1 MGRPAIRRRSRA
13 FLQSAPARRSRRDA
27 PGVGR
32 ARLQCESRGGGYVR
46 RVRSLAVCTSSTPV
60 CGPLTHRLLR
70 LPLKMKAVGP
80 NTATMNEVA
89 TLPGWRHARWGLGAL
104 GVLLAACALH
114 ALAKFDAGPLSW
126 LLEKW
131 GYNVVLVGSGV
142 ACLMRGITIR
152 AERAAWLTMGV
163 AVVGWAIG
171 NVWYTAVLWDMDP
184 IPIPSLSDVLW
195 LVYYPVVYVAVAM
208 LLRARIARFH
218 ASLWVDGA
226 LAALAVVALSAAVVF
241 QSVLASTGG
250 ERLEV
255 ATNLA
260 YPLGDLILLGMVT
273 GGVALTGWKPGRT
286 WGALALSFIVFGVSD
301 GIYLWGNATGS
312 WQAGSVFEAGWP
324 AATLLLA
331 WAAWMPPRHVRPR
344 PLDGRRMLV
353 VPTMFALLG
362 LTLLIS
368 DHFERLNL
376 LAVALAWASV
386 LAVIGRFGLT
396 FFANLTMLADTREES
411 LTDALTGLGNRR
423 RLMRDLEIVLH
434 PDGGRPSA
442 LVLFDL
448 NGFKGYNDV
457 FGHPAGDALLARL
470 GARLGAA
477 MGADARAYRMGGD
490 EFCVLAPLE
499 EGNPLATVERGR
511 RALAEVGDGF
521 EISAADGC
529 VLVPDEAADAGAAL
543 GIADRRMYAEKA
555 TARRS
560 ADEQSRDV
568 LLKALEEHHPDLGAH
583 VHDVGLLAAAVAS
596 ELGLDARALQHVR
609 HAAELHDIGKV
620 AVPSSILDKPGK
632 LDAQEWE
639 FIARHTIIGERILG
653 AAEGLRPVATL
664 VRASHERFDG
674 TGYPDGLRGDEVPL
688 GARIVSVC
696 DAYDAMTSDR
706 PYQRPP
712 PPEAAIAELRRCAG
726 TQFDPTVAAAFCR
739 VSAMQT
745 ADAAE

>member
-1 MGRPAIRRRSRA
+1 MN
-13 FLQSAPARRSRRDA
+13 DA
-27 PGVGR
+27 
-32 ARLQCESRGGGYVR
+32 
-46 RVRSLAVCTSSTPV
+46 
-60 CGPLTHRLLR
+60 
-70 LPLKMKAVGP
+70 
-80 NTATMNEVA
+80 A
-89 TLPGWRHARWGLGAL
+89 TLPGWDRVRWALGAIGL
-104 GVLLAACALH
+104 LLAACAFH
-114 ALAKFDAGPLSW
+114 ALVKFDAGPLSW

-131 GYNVVLVGSGV
+131 GYNVVLVGSGL
-142 ACLMRGITIR
+142 ACLARGVKIR
-152 AERAAWLTMGV
+152 AERAAWLTIGV
-163 AVVGWAIG
+163 AVVGWALG
-171 NVWYTAVLWDMDP
+171 NVYYTAVLWDMDP
-184 IPIPSLSDVLW
+184 IPIPSVSDVLW

-226 LAALAVVALSAAVVF
+226 LAALAVAALSAAVVF
-241 QSVLASTGG
+241 QSVLHSTGG
-250 ERLEV
+250 EPLEV

-260 YPLGDLILLGMVT
+260 YPLGDLVLLGMVT

-286 WGALALSFIVFGVSD
+286 WGALAGSFVLFGVSD
-301 GIYLWGNATGS
+301 GIYLWGNATGT
-312 WQAGSVFEAGWP
+312 WHAGSVFEAGWP

-344 PLDGRRMLV
+344 PLEGRRMLV
-353 VPTMFALLG
+353 VPTLFALLG

-368 DHFERLNL
+368 DHFHRLNL
-376 LAVALAWASV
+376 LAVALAWASL
-386 LAVIGRFGLT
+386 LAVIGRFGMT
-396 FFANLTMLADTREES
+396 FFANLTMLAHTREES

-423 RLMRDLEIVLH
+423 RLIRDLEDVLH
-434 PDGGRPSA
+434 PGAGTPSA

-477 MGADARAYRMGGD
+477 VGPDARAYRMGGD
-490 EFCVLAPLE
+490 EFCVLAPIE
-499 EGNPLATVERGR
+499 EGNPLATLDRGR
-511 RALAEVGDGF
+511 RALGELGDGF
-521 EISAADGC
+521 EISAAHGC
-529 VLVPDEAADAGAAL
+529 VLVPDEADDAGTAL

-568 LLKALEEHHPDLGAH
+568 LLKALEEHHPDLGEH
-583 VHDVGLLAAAVAS
+583 VQDVGVLAAAVAE
-596 ELGLDARALQHVR
+596 ELGLGGQQLQHVR

-632 LDAQEWE
+632 LDAEEWS

-653 AAEGLRPVATL
+653 AAIALRPVATL
-664 VRASHERFDG
+664 VRASHEHYDG
-674 TGYPDGLRGDEVPL
+674 NGYPDGLRGREIPL

-706 PYQRPP
+706 PYQRSLGHDD
-712 PPEAAIAELRRCAG
+712 ALAELRRCSG
-726 TQFDPTVAAAFCR
+726 TQFDPAVVDAFCR
-739 VSAMQT
+739 VSERQT

>member
-1 MGRPAIRRRSRA
+1 MN
-13 FLQSAPARRSRRDA
+13 DA
-27 PGVGR
+27 
-32 ARLQCESRGGGYVR
+32 
-46 RVRSLAVCTSSTPV
+46 
-60 CGPLTHRLLR
+60 
-70 LPLKMKAVGP
+70 
-80 NTATMNEVA
+80 A
-89 TLPGWRHARWGLGAL
+89 TLPGWDRVRWALGAIGL
-104 GVLLAACALH
+104 LLAACAFH
-114 ALAKFDAGPLSW
+114 ALVKFDAGPLSW

-131 GYNVVLVGSGV
+131 GYNVVLVGSGL
-142 ACLMRGITIR
+142 ACLARGVKIR
-152 AERAAWLTMGV
+152 AERAAWLTIGV
-163 AVVGWAIG
+163 AVVGWALG
-171 NVWYTAVLWDMDP
+171 NVYYTAVLWDMDP
-184 IPIPSLSDVLW
+184 IPIPSVSDVLW

-226 LAALAVVALSAAVVF
+226 LAALAVAALSAAVVF
-241 QSVLASTGG
+241 QSVLHSTGG
-250 ERLEV
+250 EPLEV

-260 YPLGDLILLGMVT
+260 YPLGDLVLLGMVT

-286 WGALALSFIVFGVSD
+286 WGALAGSFVLFGVSD
-301 GIYLWGNATGS
+301 GIYLWGNATGT
-312 WQAGSVFEAGWP
+312 WHAGSVFEAGWP

-344 PLDGRRMLV
+344 PLEGRRMLV
-353 VPTMFALLG
+353 VPTLFALLG

-368 DHFERLNL
+368 DHFHRLNL
-376 LAVALAWASV
+376 LAVALAWASL
-386 LAVIGRFGLT
+386 LAVIGRFGMT
-396 FFANLTMLADTREES
+396 FFANLTMLAHTREES

-423 RLMRDLEIVLH
+423 RLIRDLEDILH
-434 PDGGRPSA
+434 PGGGTPSA

-477 MGADARAYRMGGD
+477 VGPDARAYRMGGD
-490 EFCVLAPLE
+490 EFCVLAPIE
-499 EGNPLATVERGR
+499 EGNPLATLDRGR
-511 RALAEVGDGF
+511 RALGELGDGF
-521 EISAADGC
+521 EVSAAHGC
-529 VLVPDEAADAGAAL
+529 VLVPDEADDAGTAL

-568 LLKALEEHHPDLGAH
+568 LLKALEEHHPDLGEH
-583 VHDVGLLAAAVAS
+583 VQDVGVLAAAVAE
-596 ELGLDARALQHVR
+596 ELGLGGQQLQHVR

-620 AVPSSILDKPGK
+620 AVPRSILDKPGK
-632 LDAQEWE
+632 LDAEEWT

-653 AAEGLRPVATL
+653 AASALRPVATL
-664 VRASHERFDG
+664 VRASHEHYDG
-674 TGYPDGLRGDEVPL
+674 NGYPDGLSGREIPL

-706 PYQRPP
+706 PYQRSLSHDD
-712 PPEAAIAELRRCAG
+712 ALAELRRCAG
-726 TQFDPTVAAAFCR
+726 TQFDPAVVDAFCR
-739 VSAMQT
+739 VSERQT

>member
-1 MGRPAIRRRSRA
+1 MCA
-13 FLQSAPARRSRRDA
+13 
-27 PGVGR
+27 
-32 ARLQCESRGGGYVR
+32 ESGP
-46 RVRSLAVCTSSTPV
+46 SLLWCGSTPV
-60 CGPLTHRLLR
+60 SRPPTPAATVVAHSGASALARRAGRRTRPMVHRGARRLKTHGERPTTGPMTSA
-70 LPLKMKAVGP
+70 P
-80 NTATMNEVA
+80 
-89 TLPGWRHARWGLGAL
+89 TLPGGERVRWALGAL
-104 GVLLAACALH
+104 GLLLAACALH
-114 ALAKFDAGPLSW
+114 ALTGFDAGPLSW

-142 ACLMRGITIR
+142 ICLLRGATVR

-163 AVVGWAIG
+163 GVVGWAIG

-184 IPIPSLSDVLW
+184 IPIPSVSDVLW
-195 LVYYPVVYVAVAM
+195 LVYYPIVYVAVAM

-218 ASLWVDGA
+218 ASLWFDGA
-226 LAALAVVALSAAVVF
+226 LAALAVAALSAAVVF
-241 QSVLASTGG
+241 QSVLETTGG
-250 ERLEV
+250 RPVEV

-331 WAAWMPPRHVRPR
+331 WAAWMPPKHVRPR
-344 PLDGRRMLV
+344 PLEGRRMLV
-353 VPTMFALLG
+353 VPTLFALLG

-368 DHFERLNL
+368 DHFNRLNL

-386 LAVIGRFGLT
+386 LAVIGRFGMT
-396 FFANLTMLADTREES
+396 FFANLTMLVDTREES
-411 LTDALTGLGNRR
+411 LTDALTDLGNRR
-423 RLMRDLEIVLH
+423 RLMRDLEDVLA
-434 PDGGRPSA
+434 PDGGRPSV

-470 GARLGAA
+470 GARLGDAVRPHAA
-477 MGADARAYRMGGD
+477 AYRMGGD

-499 EGNPLATVERGR
+499 GCNPLAVVEGGR
-511 RALAEVGDGF
+511 VALGEVGDGF
-521 EISAADGC
+521 EISAAYGS
-529 VLVPDEAADAGAAL
+529 VLVPEEADDAGAAL

-583 VHDVGLLAAAVAS
+583 VQDVGTLAAAVAE

-609 HAAELHDIGKV
+609 HAAELHDIGKL
-620 AVPSSILDKPGK
+620 AVPSAILDKPGR
-632 LDAQEWE
+632 LDADEWA
-639 FIARHTIIGERILG
+639 FIARHTLIGERILG
-653 AAEGLRPVATL
+653 AAVALRPVATL
-664 VRASHERFDG
+664 VRASHEHYDG
-674 TGYPDGLRGDEVPL
+674 SGYPDGLRGTEIPL

-696 DAYDAMTSDR
+696 DAYDAMTSER
-706 PYQRPP
+706 PYKAAMTAD
-712 PPEAAIAELRRCAG
+712 EALAELRRCAG
-726 TQFDPTVAAAFCR
+726 TQFDPAVVAAFCR
-739 VSAMQT
+739 IGASIT

>member
-1 MGRPAIRRRSRA
+1 MTPA
-13 FLQSAPARRSRRDA
+13 
-27 PGVGR
+27 
-32 ARLQCESRGGGYVR
+32 
-46 RVRSLAVCTSSTPV
+46 T
-60 CGPLTHRLLR
+60 
-70 LPLKMKAVGP
+70 
-80 NTATMNEVA
+80 
-89 TLPGWRHARWGLGAL
+89 TLPGWRHVRWALGAL
-104 GVLLAACALH
+104 GVLLAACTVH
-114 ALAKFDAGPLSW
+114 ALAKFDAGPVSW

-131 GYNVVLVGSGV
+131 GYNVVLVSSGL
-142 ACLMRGITIR
+142 ACLARGITIR

-163 AVVGWAIG
+163 AVVGWALG
-171 NVWYTAVLWDMDP
+171 NVYYTAVLWNMDP
-184 IPIPSLSDVLW
+184 IPIPSVSDVLW
-195 LVYYPVVYVAVAM
+195 IVYYPVVYVAVAM

-226 LAALAVVALSAAVVF
+226 LAALAVAALSAAVVF
-241 QSVLASTGG
+241 QSVLAGTGG
-250 ERLEV
+250 DPIEV

-286 WGALALSFIVFGVSD
+286 WGALAGSFVIFGVSD

-312 WQAGSVFEAGWP
+312 WHAGSIFEAGWP

-344 PLDGRRMLV
+344 PLEGRRTLV
-353 VPTMFALLG
+353 VPTLFALLG

-368 DHFERLNL
+368 DHFDRLNL

-386 LAVIGRFGLT
+386 LAVIGRFGMT
-396 FFANLTMLADTREES
+396 FFANMTMLADTREES
-411 LTDALTGLGNRR
+411 LTDALTDLGNRR
-423 RLMRDLEIVLH
+423 RLMRDLEEVLH
-434 PDGGRPSA
+434 PAGGTPSA

-477 MGADARAYRMGGD
+477 VSPRARAYRMGGD
-490 EFCVLAPLE
+490 EFCVLAPIE
-499 EGNPLATVERGR
+499 EGNPLATLDRGR
-511 RALAEVGDGF
+511 RALGELGDGF
-521 EISAADGC
+521 EISAAHGC
-529 VLVPDEAADAGAAL
+529 VLVPEEAADAGAAL

-583 VHDVGLLAAAVAS
+583 VHDVGLLAAAVAD
-596 ELGLDARALQHVR
+596 ELGVGGQQLQHVR

-620 AVPSSILDKPGK
+620 AVPRSILDKPGK
-632 LDAQEWE
+632 LDAEEWR

-653 AAEGLRPVATL
+653 AAIALRPVAAL
-664 VRASHERFDG
+664 VRASHEHFDG
-674 TGYPDGLRGDEVPL
+674 NGYPDGLRGHEIPL
-688 GARIVSVC
+688 GARIVTVC

-706 PYQRPP
+706 PYSPALTHD
-712 PPEAAIAELRRCAG
+712 AAVADPRRRAG
-726 TQFDPTVAAAFCR
+726 TQFDPAVVDAFCR
-739 VSAMQT
+739 VSAWQT

>member
-1 MGRPAIRRRSRA
+1 MCAESDRSRVVVQRYPGFPFA
-13 FLQSAPARRSRRDA
+13 NSSATAVAAQVTCLRADHRANMNDA
-27 PGVGR
+27 
-32 ARLQCESRGGGYVR
+32 
-46 RVRSLAVCTSSTPV
+46 
-60 CGPLTHRLLR
+60 
-70 LPLKMKAVGP
+70 
-80 NTATMNEVA
+80 A
-89 TLPGWRHARWGLGAL
+89 TLPGWDRVRWALGAI
-104 GVLLAACALH
+104 GVLLAACAIH
-114 ALAKFDAGPLSW
+114 AVLKFDAGPLSW

-131 GYNVVLVGSGV
+131 GYNVVLVGSGL
-142 ACLMRGITIR
+142 ACLARGVTIR
-152 AERAAWLTMGV
+152 AERTAWLTIGV
-163 AVVGWAIG
+163 AVVGWALG
-171 NVWYTAVLWDMDP
+171 NVYYTAVLWNMDP
-184 IPIPSLSDVLW
+184 IPIPSVSDVLW
-195 LVYYPVVYVAVAM
+195 LVYYPVTYVAVAM

-226 LAALAVVALSAAVVF
+226 LAALAVAALSAAVVF
-241 QSVLASTGG
+241 QSVQHSTGG
-250 ERLEV
+250 EPLEV

-286 WGALALSFIVFGVSD
+286 WGALALSFILFGVSD

-331 WAAWMPPRHVRPR
+331 WAAWMPPRRVRPR
-344 PLDGRRMLV
+344 PLEGRRMLV
-353 VPTMFALLG
+353 VPTLFALLG

-368 DHFERLNL
+368 DHFHRLNL
-376 LAVALAWASV
+376 LAVALAWASL
-386 LAVIGRFGLT
+386 LAVIGRFGMT

-423 RLMRDLEIVLH
+423 RLIRDLEDVLH
-434 PDGGRPSA
+434 PDGGTPSA

-477 MGADARAYRMGGD
+477 VGPDARAYRMGGD
-490 EFCVLAPLE
+490 EFCVLAPID
-499 EGNPLATVERGR
+499 EGNPLATLDRGR
-511 RALAEVGDGF
+511 RALGELGDGF
-521 EISAADGC
+521 EISAAHGC
-529 VLVPDEAADAGAAL
+529 VLVPEEANDAGTAL

-568 LLKALEEHHPDLGAH
+568 LLKALEEHHPDLGEH
-583 VHDVGLLAAAVAS
+583 VQDVGLLAAAVAE
-596 ELGLDARALQHVR
+596 ELGLGGQQLQHVR

-620 AVPSSILDKPGK
+620 AVPRAILDKPDK
-632 LDAQEWE
+632 LDAEEWS

-653 AAEGLRPVATL
+653 AAIALRPVAAL
-664 VRASHERFDG
+664 VRASHEHYDG
-674 TGYPDGLRGDEVPL
+674 NGYPDGLRGHEIPL

-706 PYQRPP
+706 PYQRSLGHD
-712 PPEAAIAELRRCAG
+712 EALAELRRCAG
-726 TQFDPTVAAAFCR
+726 TQFDPDVVDAFCR
-739 VSAMQT
+739 VSARET

>member
-1 MGRPAIRRRSRA
+1 MN
-13 FLQSAPARRSRRDA
+13 DA
-27 PGVGR
+27 
-32 ARLQCESRGGGYVR
+32 
-46 RVRSLAVCTSSTPV
+46 
-60 CGPLTHRLLR
+60 
-70 LPLKMKAVGP
+70 
-80 NTATMNEVA
+80 A
-89 TLPGWRHARWGLGAL
+89 TLPGWDRVRWALGAI
-104 GVLLAACALH
+104 GVLLAACAIH
-114 ALAKFDAGPLSW
+114 AVLKFDAGPLSW

-131 GYNVVLVGSGV
+131 GYNVVLVGSGL
-142 ACLMRGITIR
+142 ACLARGMTIR
-152 AERAAWLTMGV
+152 AERTAWLTIGV
-163 AVVGWAIG
+163 AVVGWALG
-171 NVWYTAVLWDMDP
+171 NVYYTAVLWNMDP
-184 IPIPSLSDVLW
+184 IPIPSVSDVLW
-195 LVYYPVVYVAVAM
+195 LVYYPVTYVAVAM

-226 LAALAVVALSAAVVF
+226 LAALAVAALSAAVVF
-241 QSVLASTGG
+241 QSVQHSTGG
-250 ERLEV
+250 EPLEV

-286 WGALALSFIVFGVSD
+286 WGALALSFILFGVSD

-331 WAAWMPPRHVRPR
+331 WAAWMPPRRVRPR
-344 PLDGRRMLV
+344 PLEGRRMLV
-353 VPTMFALLG
+353 VPTLFALLG

-368 DHFERLNL
+368 DHFHRLNL
-376 LAVALAWASV
+376 LAVALAWASL
-386 LAVIGRFGLT
+386 LAVIGRFGMT

-423 RLMRDLEIVLH
+423 RLIRDLEDVLH
-434 PDGGRPSA
+434 PDGGTPSA

-477 MGADARAYRMGGD
+477 VGPDARAYRMGGD
-490 EFCVLAPLE
+490 EFCVLAPID
-499 EGNPLATVERGR
+499 EGNPLATLDRGR
-511 RALAEVGDGF
+511 RALGELGDGF
-521 EISAADGC
+521 EISAAHGC
-529 VLVPDEAADAGAAL
+529 VLVPEEANDAGTAL

-568 LLKALEEHHPDLGAH
+568 LLKALEEHHPDLGEH
-583 VHDVGLLAAAVAS
+583 VQDVGLLAAAVAE
-596 ELGLDARALQHVR
+596 ELGLGGQQLQHVR

-620 AVPSSILDKPGK
+620 AVPRAILDKPDK
-632 LDAQEWE
+632 LGAEEWS

-653 AAEGLRPVATL
+653 AAIALRPVAAL
-664 VRASHERFDG
+664 VRASHEHYDG
-674 TGYPDGLRGDEVPL
+674 NGYPDGLRGHEIPL

-706 PYQRPP
+706 PYQRSLGHD
-712 PPEAAIAELRRCAG
+712 EALAELRRCAG
-726 TQFDPTVAAAFCR
+726 TQFDPDVVDAFCR
-739 VSAMQT
+739 VSARET